1 MPYNRLVRMKMANGK
16 ADETHQSH
24 FCALEYRPQAWSV
37 STSGKAEVVLLVLR
51 SEDESLQFF
60 IHPEWRNIVQEEDL
74 AYIEALL
81 RDFLARAK
89 QHPAALFKQISS
101 LGVGP
106 LVTQLVGSD
115 ISEYP
120 SIQELSSIFV
130 QV

>member
-1 MPYNRLVRMKMANGK
+1 MRVKMASGK

-24 FCALEYRPQAWSV
+24 FCALEYRPKAWSV
-37 STSGKAEVVLLVLR
+37 STSRKAEVVLLVLR

-60 IHPEWRNIVQEEDL
+60 IHPEWRTIVHGEDC
-74 AYIEALL
+74 AYIESLL
-81 RDFLARAK
+81 RDFHDRAK
-89 QHPAALFKQISS
+89 MHPEALFKQISS

-106 LVTQLVGSD
+106 LVTQQVGSD

-120 SIQELSSIFV
+120 SIQGLFSIFV

>member
-1 MPYNRLVRMKMANGK
+1 
-16 ADETHQSH
+16 
-24 FCALEYRPQAWSV
+24 
-37 STSGKAEVVLLVLR
+37 VLLVLR